1 LRFLTDE
8 EYDRYWDELGGTR
21 EAIALDLRRDE
32 DALVLDVACGWG
44 YYTFQLALTHPSGM
58 IVAVDIVPSAFT
70 NIQRKKRDLGTTNN
84 IGPLMADAASLPV
97 RDGVFDLATNFLGMR
112 DIYMTREKAGVE
124 KSVKEMIRA
133 TRKMGRIAL
142 AVTPPDLAE
151 TEDLRVAVEVEGE
164 VFGARSLPSRFYT
177 NLFRENGIRLLGM
190 NSYFTG
196 SKMTA
201 DQTRTELI
209 DGIRIARE
217 IYGRE
222 VPNFEEVWER
232 YGPAIERS
240 GYGMYSKITL
250 FLGEKA

>member
-21 EAIALDLRRDE
+21 EAIALDLSRDE
-32 DALVLDVACGWG
+32 DALVLDIACGWG
-44 YYTFQLALTHPSGM
+44 YYTFQLALTHPLGM

-70 NIQRKKRDLGTTNN
+70 NMQRKKRDLEAPDN

-97 RDGVFDLATNFLGMR
+97 KDGVFDLATSFLGMR
-112 DIYMTREKAGVE
+112 DIYMTRGKVGVE
-124 KSVKEMIRA
+124 KAIEEMIRA

-151 TEDLRVAVEVEGE
+151 TEDLRVAIEVEGE
-164 VFGARSLPSRFYT
+164 VFGARSLQSKFYR
-177 NLFRENGIRLLGM
+177 NLFRDNGIRLLGTS
-190 NSYFTG
+190 SYITG

-201 DQTRTELI
+201 DQTKTELI

-217 IYGRE
+217 VYRRE

-232 YGPAIERS
+232 YGPTIERN
-240 GYGMYSKITL
+240 GYAMYSKITL

>member
-1 LRFLTDE
+1 MRFLTDE

-21 EAIALDLRRDE
+21 RAMALDLSRDK
-32 DALVLDVACGWG
+32 DALVLDIACGWG

-70 NIQRKKRDLGTTNN
+70 NMMRKKRDLGAPDN
-84 IGPLMADAASLPV
+84 IGPLMADAANLPV
-97 RDGVFDLATNFLGMR
+97 RNGVFDLATSFLGMR
-112 DIYMTREKAGVE
+112 DIYMTRGEAGVE
-124 KSVKEMIRA
+124 KAIKEMIKT
-133 TRKMGRIAL
+133 TRKTGRIAL

-164 VFGARSLPSRFYT
+164 VFGARSLPSKFYT
-177 NLFRENGIRLLGM
+177 NLFRENGIRLLDAK
-190 NSYFTG
+190 SYLTG

-201 DQTRTELI
+201 DQARTELVN
-209 DGIRIARE
+209 GIRIARE